1 MSRSNF
7 KDWIVEEEK
16 THIMSN
22 NQQVMEEVRRRE
34 AGQADGKGQTR
45 PGKNG

>member
-16 THIMSN
+16 SHITSN

-34 AGQADGKGQTR
+34 ARQADGEGQTR
-45 PGKNG
+45 PRKNG

>member
-1 MSRSNF
+1 MSRT
-7 KDWIVEEEK
+7 KEWVVEEEK
-16 THIMSN
+16 SHIMSN

-34 AGQADGKGQTR
+34 DARQADGKGQTR

>member
-16 THIMSN
+16 SHIAAH
-22 NQQVMEEVRRRE
+22 NQKVKDKLDAQKQNRGKV
-34 AGQADGKGQTR
+34 DGKGQS
-45 PGKNG
+45 